1 MADFGGEEMSTA
13 SAAPQAL
20 TMSAKEKLQQI
31 VARIERLE
39 EEKKGIAA
47 DIKEV
52 YGEAK
57 STGFDTKVLRK
68 VVSLRK
74 IDRAERAEQEQVMDL
89 YLQALGEI

>member
-1 MADFGGEEMSTA
+1 MSTA

>member
-1 MADFGGEEMSTA
+1 MADFGGEEMSAA

-39 EEKKGIAA
+39 EEKKSIAA
-47 DIKEV
+47 DIKDV

-74 IDRAERAEQEQVMDL
+74 MDRAERAEQEQVMDL